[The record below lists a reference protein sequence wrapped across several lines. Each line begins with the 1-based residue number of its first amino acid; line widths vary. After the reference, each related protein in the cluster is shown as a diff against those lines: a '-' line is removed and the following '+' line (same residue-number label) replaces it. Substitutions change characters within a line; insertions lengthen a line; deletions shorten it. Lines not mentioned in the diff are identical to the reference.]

1 MNTRFVILG
10 LMLASATLTTVPATI
25 DVSPVFIWNASASVP
40 IGLYRVLPEDHL
52 AVADLVAVTPPE
64 PIAKF
69 LADRNYLPR
78 GVPLLKHVLGLPGQ
92 TVCRIHLDILRA
104 APPGGPISTVPGVT
118 PGGEILLRLAS
129 WPKVQRVLEAIDIIE
144 ALGIDPK
151 DAAPDHWRHVHN
163 RISVGEKPRAYGR
176 ARHRAWL
183 LRCKVEA

>member
-1 MNTRFVILG
+1 MSDLTEVELYWHRGRVERWIRFGSFACERIIDRRRRVVGFSPGSVFAYVRWAANEHGTI
-10 LMLASATLTTVPATI
+10 AS
-25 DVSPVFIWNASASVP
+25 
-40 IGLYRVLPEDHL
+40 
-52 AVADLVAVTPPE
+52 
-64 PIAKF
+64 
-69 LADRNYLPR
+69 
-78 GVPLLKHVLGLPGQ
+78 
-92 TVCRIHLDILRA
+92 RIDILRA
-104 APPGGPISTVPGVT
+104 APPGAPISTVPGVA

-163 RISVGEKPRAYGR
+163 RISVGENPRAYSR